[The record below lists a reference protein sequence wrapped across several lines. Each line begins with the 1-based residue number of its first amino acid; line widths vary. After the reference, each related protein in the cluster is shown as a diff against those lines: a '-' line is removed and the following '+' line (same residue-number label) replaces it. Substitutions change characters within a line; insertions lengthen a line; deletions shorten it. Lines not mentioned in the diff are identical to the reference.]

1 MSQLTVIYRQRN
13 ALLLRIA
20 ELNNR
25 GHDVEESIVML
36 LQTCNEYSDLL
47 RRQQQARS
55 ERAEQQQARSERAER
70 VRLDQQDARM
80 RLFQIEATPI
90 KENMLAK
97 AELNAPMAEECGIC
111 LEKHIMKDSVTT
123 SCDHHFGKD
132 CFQQWYTTCRMN
144 ALGVRCPTCRTN
156 NPKTN
161 GYRECEAPVVLNPGV
176 ILIPRV
182 RVPASVVVLNP
193 GVVLIPRVRV
203 PASAVV
209 VLNPDVV
216 RIPRIRVPASVVVVL
231 NPGVVLIPRVRVP
244 ASAVVVLNPDV
255 VRIPRIRVPASVVV
269 VLNPGVVLIPRVRV
283 PASMVV

>member
-25 GHDVEESIVML
+25 GYDVEESIVML

-55 ERAEQQQARSERAER
+55 ERVEGVRLARLEQQQEE
-70 VRLDQQDARM
+70 RM
-80 RLFQIEATPI
+80 RQIQLEATPI
-90 KENMLAK
+90 KEKTLAK
-97 AELNAPMAEECGIC
+97 AKINALMAEECGIC

-123 SCDHHFGKD
+123 SCGHHFGKD
-132 CFQQWYTTCRMN
+132 CFQRWSTTCLMSYRC
-144 ALGVRCPTCRTN
+144 ARCPTCRTN
-156 NPKTN
+156 NPQIN
-161 GYRECEAPVVLNPGV
+161 GFRERKAPVQKPGV
-176 ILIPRV
+176 IL
-182 RVPASVVVLNP
+182 NP
-193 GVVLIPRVRV
+193 EVVLIPRAVLIPRVQVQV

-244 ASAVVVLNPDV
+244 ASVVV
-255 VRIPRIRVPASVVV
+255 
-269 VLNPGVVLIPRVRV
+269 
-283 PASMVV
+283 

>member
-25 GHDVEESIVML
+25 GYDVEESIVML

-90 KENMLAK
+90 KEKMLAK

-123 SCDHHFGKD
+123 SCGHHFGKD
-132 CFQQWYTTCRMN
+132 CFQRWYTTCRMN

-161 GYRECEAPVVLNPGV
+161 GYRECEAPVQKPGV
-176 ILIPRV
+176 IL
-182 RVPASVVVLNP
+182 NP
-193 GVVLIPRVRV
+193 EVVLIPRAVLIPRVQVQV

-209 VLNPDVV
+209 VLNPGVV
-216 RIPRIRVPASVVVVL
+216 LIPRIRVPASVVVVL

-244 ASAVVVLNPDV
+244 ASVVV
-255 VRIPRIRVPASVVV
+255 
-269 VLNPGVVLIPRVRV
+269 
-283 PASMVV
+283 

>member
-36 LQTCNEYSDLL
+36 LQTCNEYSDLR

-55 ERAEQQQARSERAER
+55 ERAEL
-70 VRLDQQDARM
+70 VRLGRLEQQEVMMRREQQDARM

-90 KENMLAK
+90 KEKMLAK
-97 AELNAPMAEECGIC
+97 AELNAPMAEECVIC
-111 LEKHIMKDSVTT
+111 LEKHIMKDSITT

-132 CFQQWYTTCRMN
+132 CFQQWDTTCRMN

-156 NPKTN
+156 NPQIN
-161 GYRECEAPVVLNPGV
+161 GFRERKAPVRKPVILNPEV
-176 ILIPRV
+176 VLIPK
-182 RVPASVVVLNP
+182 A
-193 GVVLIPRVRV
+193 VLIPRVQVQV

-244 ASAVVVLNPDV
+244 ASVVV
-255 VRIPRIRVPASVVV
+255 
-269 VLNPGVVLIPRVRV
+269 
-283 PASMVV
+283 

>member
-25 GHDVEESIVML
+25 GYDVEESIVML
-36 LQTCNEYSDLL
+36 LQTCNEYSDLR

-55 ERAEQQQARSERAER
+55 ERAALVRLVRLEQQEVMRRE
-70 VRLDQQDARM
+70 QQDARM
-80 RLFQIEATPI
+80 RQLQIEATPI
-90 KENMLAK
+90 KEKMLAK

-161 GYRECEAPVVLNPGV
+161 GYRECEAPVQKPGV
-176 ILIPRV
+176 IL
-182 RVPASVVVLNP
+182 NP
-193 GVVLIPRVRV
+193 EVVLIPRAVLIPRVQVQV

-244 ASAVVVLNPDV
+244 ASVVV
-255 VRIPRIRVPASVVV
+255 
-269 VLNPGVVLIPRVRV
+269 
-283 PASMVV
+283 